1 VTAPVDRSLAT
12 ASCPRCHT
20 PFATDLAIQPR
31 PPCPTYPAYQARWML
46 APLLGVFAVAL
57 GLIAVSQLVA
67 FFVWAC
73 GSFLTLAM
81 GAWHAAIDRRE
92 KLAPPTTALPSAIA
106 VPRRDRARRRLPPE
120 T

>member
-1 VTAPVDRSLAT
+1 
-12 ASCPRCHT
+12 
-20 PFATDLAIQPR
+20 
-31 PPCPTYPAYQARWML
+31 ML

-81 GAWHAAIDRRE
+81 GAWHAAIDRRD
-92 KLAPPTTALPSAIA
+92 KLVPPASALPSAIA
-106 VPRRDRARRRLPPE
+106 VPRRERARRQLPPE
-120 T
+120 S